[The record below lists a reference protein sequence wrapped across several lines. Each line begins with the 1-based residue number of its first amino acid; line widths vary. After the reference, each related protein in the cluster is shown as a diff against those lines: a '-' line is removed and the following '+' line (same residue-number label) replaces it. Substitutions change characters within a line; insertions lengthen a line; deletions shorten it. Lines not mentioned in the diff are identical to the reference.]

1 VFEGLPTAGLPYQLS
16 GWGEFESFMDTLIS
30 AKTIRTIR
38 EVWWDIRPHPNFGT
52 VELRICDG
60 MPTLG
65 EVATAAALSQCLVH
79 RLDTLIDRGYTLP
92 VPRGWI
98 VRENKWRA
106 ARHGLDAEIILDAQ
120 GRVQPIRDGIR
131 ELVEEL
137 TPVAERLGCVAELR
151 NALTMI
157 DRGPSYI
164 RQREVLAAGGTL
176 IDVVDSLVMELRTD
190 QPMPAPS

>member
-1 VFEGLPTAGLPYQLS
+1 VFEGLPTAGLPYQLA
-16 GWGEFESFMDTLIS
+16 GWNEFESFMDTLIS
-30 AKTIRTIR
+30 AHTIDTIR

-60 MPTLG
+60 IPTMT
-65 EVATAAALSQCLVH
+65 EIATVAALSQCLVH

-106 ARHGLDAEIILDAQ
+106 ARYGLDAEIILDSQ
-120 GRVQPIRDGIR
+120 GRTQSLRDAIR

-137 TPVAERLGCVAELR
+137 TPVAEKLDCVEELR
-151 NALTMI
+151 GAYAIME
-157 DRGPSYI
+157 RGPSYV
-164 RQREVLAAGGTL
+164 RQREVMAAGGTL
-176 IDVVDSLVMELRTD
+176 ADVVDSLVLEMRDDKMT
-190 QPMPAPS
+190 AAH

>member
-1 VFEGLPTAGLPYQLS
+1 
-16 GWGEFESFMDTLIS
+16 
-30 AKTIRTIR
+30 
-38 EVWWDIRPHPNFGT
+38 
-52 VELRICDG
+52 
-60 MPTLG
+60 
-65 EVATAAALSQCLVH
+65 
-79 RLDTLIDRGYTLP
+79 LDTLIDRGYTLP

-176 IDVVDSLVMELRTD
+176 LDVVDSLVMELRTD